1 MDVSQGSPIDQINF
15 SQLKAKLNGV
25 IHCIGKHFLIG
36 TAWKFLFRID
46 DCPNDIPM
54 LELRSRSGVVQKLDL
69 VKNPSKTNEIH
80 FEQDNLLPGKYSV
93 SLVKN
98 KQNEKFCWKESQIE
112 VDLSN
117 SNRTIKF
124 EQIGFK
130 LRLHLDTSNK
140 VLLVNCFPL
149 LKGLLRSICF
159 S

>member
-1 MDVSQGSPIDQINF
+1 M
-15 SQLKAKLNGV
+15 KAKLNGV
-25 IHCIGKHFLIG
+25 IHCI
-36 TAWKFLFRID
+36 D
-46 DCPNDIPM
+46 DCPNDLSM

-69 VKNPSKTNEIH
+69 MKNPSKTNEIH

-140 VLLVNCFPL
+140 VLLVNSSFL
-149 LKGLLRSICF
+149 ENSSSIGFISCRK
-159 S
+159 SIN

>member
-1 MDVSQGSPIDQINF
+1 
-15 SQLKAKLNGV
+15 
-25 IHCIGKHFLIG
+25 
-36 TAWKFLFRID
+36 
-46 DCPNDIPM
+46 M

-69 VKNPSKTNEIH
+69 MKNPSKTNEIH

-140 VLLVNCFPL
+140 VLLVNSSFL
-149 LKGLLRSICF
+149 ENSSSIGFISCRK
-159 S
+159 SIN